1 MLDTTLYNK
10 EQYMAIENKLVIP
23 KNLSD
28 QIYDIILKNIIA
40 GEYKAGDRIDTQKLV
55 KEFNISRSP
64 IKDAL
69 NKLYGAGIIDISPR
83 IGHYVRKFTK
93 NELIDLF
100 EFRLILE
107 TSAIRKALRG
117 PTEKEFDLLRSSV
130 EQSIELANNSEISMI
145 AIFELDREF
154 HRVLVSLAQNDLMSK
169 IHNNIHILSHA
180 VRMQFVETHER
191 TMVAQNEH
199 KEILKSIEKK
209 DINKVESSITT
220 HLKNA
225 ENFMLKYF

>member
-1 MLDTTLYNK
+1 
-10 EQYMAIENKLVIP
+10 MAVENKLVIP

-40 GEYKAGDRIDTQKLV
+40 GKYKAGDRIDTQKLV

-69 NKLYGAGIIDISPR
+69 NKLHGAGIIDISPR
-83 IGHYVRKFTK
+83 IGHYVRKLTK
-93 NELIDLF
+93 NELVDLF

-107 TSAIRKALRG
+107 TSAIRKALRS
-117 PTEKEFDLLRSSV
+117 PTEKEFDLLRNNV
-130 EQSIELANNSEISMI
+130 EQSIKTAKNSEISMI
-145 AIFELDREF
+145 KIFELDKEF
-154 HRVLVSLAQNDLMSK
+154 HRILVSLAQNYLMSK

-180 VRMQFVETHER
+180 VRTQFVETHER
-191 TMVAQNEH
+191 TVAAQNEH
-199 KEILKSIEKK
+199 KEILESIESK
-209 DINKVESSITT
+209 DIRKIESAITM

-225 ENFMLKYF
+225 ENFLLKYF